1 MDTGPI
7 SLARTL
13 LGVLIALITSI
24 AIVHLQAASP
34 LKVPEKLSGFKDVA
48 KLSDDEIARLNA
60 GQPVTKLLDAAVDYE
75 VAVFGAQW
83 IDAPPH
89 DYVQVIEDIEQFEK
103 GQSFQVT
110 KRISDPPLLEDFA
123 GLNLSNEDVADLQT
137 CRVGNC
143 KLKMGKDGIARFH
156 SEIQWSKP
164 TAIEDARAL
173 FRQLA
178 LEYVIAYQQGGNAQ
192 LAVYQD
198 KHQPTFVARE
208 FAGIVD
214 EMSMLLRYEPS
225 LRQYLIEYPNA
236 QLSNGKSF
244 FYWQQVQ
251 FGLKPTVR
259 INHVAISETA
269 DQTVI
274 ASKLLY
280 ADHYFRAALELQ
292 VLIPDSSRGLGFWL
306 VTVKRLRSD
315 GLGGS
320 RGGYDSPSNRERCRG
335 RTNRSVAGNKG
346 QVGTRQTNGG
356 PGCRQSSRRL

>member
-1 MDTGPI
+1 M
-7 SLARTL
+7 
-13 LGVLIALITSI
+13 
-24 AIVHLQAASP
+24 
-34 LKVPEKLSGFKDVA
+34 
-48 KLSDDEIARLNA
+48 
-60 GQPVTKLLDAAVDYE
+60 
-75 VAVFGAQW
+75 
-83 IDAPPH
+83 
-89 DYVQVIEDIEQFEK
+89 
-103 GQSFQVT
+103 
-110 KRISDPPLLEDFA
+110 
-123 GLNLSNEDVADLQT
+123 NLRNEDVADLQT

-143 KLKMGKDGIARFH
+143 KLKMSKDDIARFRR
-156 SEIQWSKP
+156 EIQWSKP

-198 KHQPTFVARE
+198 KHQPTSVARE

-236 QLSNGKSF
+236 QLSNGTSF
-244 FYWQQVQ
+244 LYWQQVQ

-269 DQTVI
+269 DTTVI

-292 VLIPDSSRGLGFWL
+292 VLIPDSSRGIGFWL

-320 RGGYDSPSNRERCRG
+320 RGGMIRPRIEKNAVEGLTGALRA
-335 RTNRSVAGNKG
+335 TKA
-346 QVGTRQTNGG
+346 
-356 PGCRQSSRRL
+356 RLGHGE